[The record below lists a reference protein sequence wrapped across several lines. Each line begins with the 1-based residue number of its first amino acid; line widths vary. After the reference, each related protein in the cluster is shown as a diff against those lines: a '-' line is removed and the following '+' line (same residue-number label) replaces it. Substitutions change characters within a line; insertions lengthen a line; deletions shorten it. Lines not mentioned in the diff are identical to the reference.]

1 MGKSPCLLLRFL
13 APNFAIFQDGK
24 IMSHRKKLQELESK
38 IQEIATEA
46 AATFTLHQLAKLYA
60 ANEVALNVYRDDL
73 IQALATISDLMA
85 ILNGEIQKSSKVT
98 LSDKE
103 KTQAVLEL
111 MKAVGEAAKMG
122 FEQQTHFASLRG
134 RRSVEIRH
142 NKPNGTRDKQK
153 QIRDA
158 WASGKFKTRD
168 ICAEQECEDI
178 GMSFSTAR
186 RALRNTP
193 NPTLG

>member
-1 MGKSPCLLLRFL
+1 
-13 APNFAIFQDGK
+13 
-24 IMSHRKKLQELESK
+24 MSHRKRLQDLDAK

-46 AATFTLHQLAKLYA
+46 TATFTLHQLAKLYA

-73 IQALATISDLMA
+73 DQALETISDLMA
-85 ILNGEIQKSSKVT
+85 ILNGEIQKSAKVT

-103 KTQAVLEL
+103 KAQAALEL

-122 FEQQTHFASLRG
+122 FEQQAHFASLRG
-134 RRSVEIRH
+134 RRSVEVRH
-142 NKPNGTRDKQK
+142 NKPNGARDKQK

-158 WASGKFKTRD
+158 WASGEFKSRD
-168 ICAEQECEDI
+168 ICAEQECGAI
-178 GMSFSTAR
+178 GMSFSAAR

-193 NPTLG
+193 TPTLG

>member
-1 MGKSPCLLLRFL
+1 
-13 APNFAIFQDGK
+13 
-24 IMSHRKKLQELESK
+24 MSHRKKLQELDSK
-38 IQEIATEA
+38 IQEMAIEA
-46 AATFTLHQLAKLYA
+46 AATFTHQQLAKLYA
-60 ANEVALNVYRDDL
+60 VNEVALIGYKDDL
-73 IQALATISDLMA
+73 NQALETISGLME
-85 ILNGEIQKSSKVT
+85 ILNGEIQKSNKVT

-111 MKAVGEAAKMG
+111 MKAVGDATKMG
-122 FEQQTHFASLRG
+122 FEQEAHFASLRG

-142 NKPNGTRDKQK
+142 NKPNGARDKQK

-168 ICAEQECEDI
+168 ICAEQECEAI